1 VAKLDRSKTVTL
13 LVRRGDV
20 VNFLIVRPGK

>member
-1 VAKLDRSKTVTL
+1 VAKLDRSKAVTL